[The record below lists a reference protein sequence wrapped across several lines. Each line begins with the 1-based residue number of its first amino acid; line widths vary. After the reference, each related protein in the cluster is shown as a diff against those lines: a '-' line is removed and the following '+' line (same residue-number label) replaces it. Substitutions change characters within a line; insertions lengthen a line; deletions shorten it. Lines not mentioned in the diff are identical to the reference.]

1 MTNVDRLEIESDVA
15 TANEPWLVPY
25 SEMLD
30 SARLAME
37 CEGIPPQTIK
47 VVLATVEDFMA
58 NNWGD
63 D

>member
-1 MTNVDRLEIESDVA
+1 VA